1 MNTTHTDTASQSG
14 NAGSA
19 LTLDFVSDIACPW
32 CAVGLAAL
40 EKAIASVNG
49 ELKVDLRFQPFEL
62 NPAMPPEGED
72 ITEHL
77 ARKYQITPAQI
88 EQNQQHL
95 YQRGAEAGFTF
106 TPGARK
112 RIYNT
117 FDAHRLLH
125 WAAETAGAEA
135 QHRLKRALLK
145 AYFIDGLDPS
155 DPAVLRDAAIAAGLD
170 GAQVAS
176 IIAGDEHAEAVRAQE
191 KFYLD
196 QGIHSVPSVIING
209 RYLVQGGQPAEVFE
223 QALRQIAAE
232 SGAGSAVGST
242 AATGA

>member
-1 MNTTHTDTASQSG
+1 MTATTTLS
-14 NAGSA
+14 
-19 LTLDFVSDIACPW
+19 LDFVSDIACPW

-40 EKAIASVNG
+40 EKAIDSVRD
-49 ELKVDLRFQPFEL
+49 ELGVELRFQPFEL
-62 NPAMPPEGED
+62 NPGMPAGGED
-72 ITEHL
+72 IIEHL
-77 ARKYQITPAQI
+77 THKYQITPAQV

-95 YQRGAEAGFTF
+95 YQRGADAGFIF

-125 WAAETAGAEA
+125 WAAETAGADA

-155 DPAVLRDAAIAAGLD
+155 APAVLREAAIDAGLD
-170 GAQVAS
+170 GEQAAAVVAS
-176 IIAGDEHAEAVRAQE
+176 GDYAEAVRTREQ
-191 KFYLD
+191 FYLQ
-196 QGIHSVPSVIING
+196 QGIHSVPSVIVNG
-209 RYLVQGGQPAEVFE
+209 RYLLQGGQPAEVFE

-232 SGAGSAVGST
+232 PASGAGR
-242 AATGA
+242 

>member
-1 MNTTHTDTASQSG
+1 MTMSLATTNTAPRT
-14 NAGSA
+14 

-40 EKAIASVNG
+40 EKAIDRIADDVKV
-49 ELKVDLRFQPFEL
+49 ELHFQPFEL
-62 NPAMPPEGED
+62 NPGMQPGGED
-72 ITEHL
+72 IIEHL

-95 YQRGAEAGFTF
+95 YQRGADAGFMF

-125 WAAETAGAEA
+125 WAAETAGADA

-145 AYFIDGLDPS
+145 AYFIDGQDPS
-155 DPAVLRDAAIAAGLD
+155 EQAVLRAAAVAAGLD
-170 GAQVAS
+170 GSQ
-176 IIAGDEHAEAVRAQE
+176 AEAVIAGSDYADAVRAREQL
-191 KFYLD
+191 YLD

-209 RYLVQGGQPAEVFE
+209 KYLVQGGQPAEVFE

-232 SGAGSAVGST
+232 P
-242 AATGA
+242 AADDGGGTT

>member
-1 MNTTHTDTASQSG
+1 MTPHTT
-14 NAGSA
+14 
-19 LTLDFVSDIACPW
+19 LTPTLSLDFVSDIACPW

-40 EKAIASVNG
+40 EKAIDSVRDDVKV
-49 ELKVDLRFQPFEL
+49 ELHFQPFEL
-62 NPAMPPEGED
+62 NPGMPPAGED
-72 ITEHL
+72 IVEHL
-77 ARKYQITPAQI
+77 GRKYRITPEQI

-95 YQRGAEAGFTF
+95 YQRGAEAGFEF

-125 WAAETAGAEA
+125 WAVETAGADA

-145 AYFIDGLDPS
+145 AYFQDGLDPS
-155 DPAVLRDAAIAAGLD
+155 DPAVLRNAAMAAGLD
-170 GAQVAS
+170 GEQAAA
-176 IIAGDEHAEAVRAQE
+176 IIARGDYADDVRQRE
-191 KFYLD
+191 QLYLD

-209 RYLVQGGQPAEVFE
+209 RYLVQGGQPADVFA

-232 SGAGSAVGST
+232 PVAGSAT
-242 AATGA
+242 A

>member
-1 MNTTHTDTASQSG
+1 MTATTKPSTT
-14 NAGSA
+14 

-40 EKAIASVNG
+40 EKAIDSVSD
-49 ELKVDLRFQPFEL
+49 EVKVALHFQPFEL
-62 NPAMPPEGED
+62 NPDMQPGGED
-72 ITEHL
+72 IIEHL
-77 ARKYQITPAQI
+77 TRKYRISPAQV
-88 EQNQQHL
+88 EQNQAHL
-95 YQRGAEAGFTF
+95 YQRGAEAGFAF

-125 WAAETAGAEA
+125 WAGETAGADA
-135 QHRLKRALLK
+135 QHKLKRALLK

-155 DPAVLRDAAIAAGLD
+155 DPAVLRDAAETAGLD
-170 GAQVAS
+170 GTEAAT
-176 IIAGDEHAEAVRAQE
+176 IIDGDDYVEAVRAREQL
-191 KFYLD
+191 YLD

-209 RYLVQGGQPAEVFE
+209 RYLVQGGQPAEVFA

-232 SGAGSAVGST
+232 PAPGAGG
-242 AATGA
+242 

>member
-1 MNTTHTDTASQSG
+1 MTANTT
-14 NAGSA
+14 

-40 EKAIASVNG
+40 EKAIGSVSDDVRV
-49 ELKVDLRFQPFEL
+49 ELHFQPFEL
-62 NPAMPPEGED
+62 NPDMQPGGED

-77 ARKYQITPAQI
+77 TRKYQITPAQV

-95 YQRGAEAGFTF
+95 YQRGADAGFEF

-125 WAAETAGAEA
+125 WAAETAGVDA

-155 DPAVLRDAAIAAGLD
+155 DPAVLREAVVAAGLD
-170 GAQVAS
+170 GEQAAA
-176 IIAGDEHAEAVRAQE
+176 IIAGGDYADAVRARE
-191 KFYLD
+191 KLYLD

-209 RYLVQGGQPAEVFE
+209 RYLVQGGQPAEVFA

-232 SGAGSAVGST
+232 SASRAAAGAGN
-242 AATGA
+242 